1 MKSYLKR
8 IILYLIG
15 LFIMG
20 IGVAFSFQSNLGSSP
35 ISSIPYSF
43 YMIWGINVG
52 IATIILHA
60 IFVFIEYLLLREYFE
75 ARFLL
80 QIVVG
85 VFFGIFTDAGMYV
98 VSFFPLS
105 TSLLTSLIY
114 LAISIIL
121 VAFGLFLYIPQN
133 IVQLAG
139 EGVMQAIAIVT
150 KKQFSKIKVYFD
162 STMVVIS
169 FFMCGLLMNN
179 WFASV
184 NLGTILSAILIGITV
199 RYITKAYMKITGK
212 TVDLKKM

>member
-1 MKSYLKR
+1 MRSYLKR
-8 IILYLIG
+8 IVLYLIG

-60 IFVFIEYLLLREYFE
+60 IFVFVEFLLLREYFE

-85 VFFGIFTDAGMYV
+85 VFFGIFTDAGMYI

-133 IVQLAG
+133 IVQLVG

-150 KKQFSKIKVYFD
+150 KKQFSKMLHNLTNFL
-162 STMVVIS
+162 IS
-169 FFMCGLLMNN
+169 
-179 WFASV
+179 
-184 NLGTILSAILIGITV
+184 
-199 RYITKAYMKITGK
+199 
-212 TVDLKKM
+212 